1 MRHSTSVYRLDKDG
15 ESIIF
20 NSEKDACEFL
30 GVSKCS
36 VASCFRRGT
45 LCKGYSISR
54 VGLSTHGETKTKLH
68 KRWESMIARCEYKKH
83 PHYCR
88 YGGRGISVC
97 MEWHDYCSFREWAMN
112 NGYFENLTLDR
123 IDPNGNYCPENCR
136 FVTWE
141 QQESNK
147 RNNRFVNH
155 NGEQLTLSQFSRK
168 YNVPKSTVRWRL
180 NNKRD
185 ILSGAKMDEEQEE
198 PTNEK

>member
-88 YGGRGISVC
+88 YGGKGISVC
-97 MEWHDYCSFREWAMN
+97 TEWHDYCSFREWAMN
-112 NGYFENLTLDR
+112 NGYLENLTLDR

-168 YNVPKSTVRWRL
+168 YDIPKSTVRWRL

-185 ILSGAKMDEEQEE
+185 ILSGAKMDAKENDNE
-198 PTNEK
+198 PN

>member
-97 MEWHDYCSFREWAMN
+97 TEWHDYCSFREWAMN
-112 NGYFENLTLDR
+112 NGYLENLTLDR

-168 YNVPKSTVRWRL
+168 YDIPKSTVRWRL

-185 ILSGAKMDEEQEE
+185 ILSGAKMDAKENDNE
-198 PTNEK
+198 PN

>member
-97 MEWHDYCSFREWAMN
+97 TEWHDYCSFREWAMN
-112 NGYFENLTLDR
+112 NGYLENLTLDR

-155 NGEQLTLSQFSRK
+155 NGKQLTLSQFSRK
-168 YNVPKSTVRWRL
+168 YDIPKSTVRWRL

-185 ILSGAKMDEEQEE
+185 ILSGAKMDAKEND
-198 PTNEK
+198 NEFD